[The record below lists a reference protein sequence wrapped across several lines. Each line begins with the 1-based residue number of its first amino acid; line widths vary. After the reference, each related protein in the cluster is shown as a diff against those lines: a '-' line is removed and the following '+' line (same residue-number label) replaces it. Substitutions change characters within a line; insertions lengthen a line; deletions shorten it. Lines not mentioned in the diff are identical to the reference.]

1 MTFEIALTGLKAASA
16 DLEII
21 SNNIANAATIG
32 FKRSGITFGDVYSS
46 TDLGSTG
53 NATGQGVRVTDIS
66 QEFAQGDV
74 TYTEN
79 QLDMSI
85 SGSGFFRLND
95 NGSIVY
101 SRAGSFSLDREGFI
115 VNGLGHKLTG
125 YPADEQGRITPISDD
140 LRLDAVDSSPKQT
153 SELNLLL
160 NLDSKALVPEEFD
173 PENAETY
180 NYSTSA
186 TVYDSLGSSFL
197 STLYFRKTGD
207 STWNVHTYIG
217 DEEIGQAGG
226 DELAF
231 GSDGALESIN
241 GGPASQGIDTSFVR
255 VADTPDMQIDINL
268 TFTNSTQYDSPFSV
282 SHVTQNGYNAGR
294 LSDFDISTDGVIY
307 GQFSNGQSREMG
319 QLTLTN
325 FRNPQGLQQVGNT
338 GWIETFGSGVA
349 ATGTP
354 GSASLG
360 MIQSSSLEESN
371 IDLTQELVKM
381 IATQRNFQANAQVI
395 SASDTLTQ
403 TVINIRR

>member
-173 PENAETY
+173 PDNAETY

>member
-125 YPADEQGRITPISDD
+125 YPADEQGRITPISAD

>member
-1 MTFEIALTGLKAASA
+1 
-16 DLEII
+16 
-21 SNNIANAATIG
+21 
-32 FKRSGITFGDVYSS
+32 
-46 TDLGSTG
+46 
-53 NATGQGVRVTDIS
+53 
-66 QEFAQGDV
+66 
-74 TYTEN
+74 
-79 QLDMSI
+79 
-85 SGSGFFRLND
+85 
-95 NGSIVY
+95 
-101 SRAGSFSLDREGFI
+101 
-115 VNGLGHKLTG
+115 
-125 YPADEQGRITPISDD
+125 
-140 LRLDAVDSSPKQT
+140 
-153 SELNLLL
+153 
-160 NLDSKALVPEEFD
+160 
-173 PENAETY
+173 
-180 NYSTSA
+180 
-186 TVYDSLGSSFL
+186 
-197 STLYFRKTGD
+197 
-207 STWNVHTYIG
+207 
-217 DEEIGQAGG
+217 
-226 DELAF
+226 
-231 GSDGALESIN
+231 
-241 GGPASQGIDTSFVR
+241 
-255 VADTPDMQIDINL
+255 MQIDINL
-268 TFTNSTQYDSPFSV
+268 TFTDSTQYDSPFSV

>member
-46 TDLGSTG
+46 THLGSTG
-53 NATGQGVRVTDIS
+53 NATGQGVRVTNIS

-85 SGSGFFRLND
+85 AGSGFFRLND
-95 NGSIVY
+95 NGAIVY

-115 VNGLGHKLTG
+115 VNGLGHRLTG
-125 YPADEQGRITPISDD
+125 FPADEQGRITPISAD
-140 LRLDAVDSSPKQT
+140 LRLNAIDSSPNQT
-153 SELNLLL
+153 SDMSLQI
-160 NLDSKALVPEEFD
+160 NLDSKSLIPEPFD
-173 PENAETY
+173 PGNVETY
-180 NYSTSA
+180 NNSTSV

-197 STLYFRKTGD
+197 STLYFRKTSD

-217 DEEIGQAGG
+217 DEEIGTPGG
-226 DELAF
+226 DELTF
-231 GSDGALESIN
+231 NSEGMLDTIN
-241 GGPASQGIDTSFVR
+241 GNPASQGFDTSYVR
-255 VADTPDMQIDINL
+255 SADSPDMQIDINI
-268 TFTNSTQYDSPFSV
+268 TFEGSTQYDSTFSV
-282 SHVTQNGYNAGR
+282 TSVNQNGYNAGR
-294 LSDFDISTDGVIY
+294 LNDFDISTDGVIY
-307 GQFSNGQSREMG
+307 GQYSNGQSRELG
-319 QLTLTN
+319 QLTLTD
-325 FRNPQGLQQVGNT
+325 FRNPKGLQQVGNT

-349 ATGTP
+349 TTGTP
-354 GSASLG
+354 GTASLG